1 LETTLFLIPPF
12 DIQIEDAIVTVWEI
26 LKLPPNRYNC
36 TITINFKD
44 IQSKRYG
51 IIVKDQ
57 KDLRNKLKI
66 EITKLKFIEL
76 SMGRDYLR
84 QVMTR

>member
-12 DIQIEDAIVTVWEI
+12 DIQIDDAVVTVWEV
-26 LKLPPNRYNC
+26 LKLVPDQYNC
-36 TITINFKD
+36 TVSIKLKGIE
-44 IQSKRYG
+44 SKRYG
-51 IIVKDQ
+51 IVVKNQ

-66 EITKLKFIEL
+66 EITKLKFVDL

-84 QVMTR
+84 KVMTS